1 MQTKQNKVKALLL
14 NAILAA
20 AVCHTAFAGLKPGDA
35 FPDLAAFKLEGRL
48 PEGMKGKVV
57 VVDFWAS
64 WCGPCKESFPAMN
77 DLQKKYSDRG
87 LLIVA
92 VNVDEARKDMDEFLK
107 ANPAG
112 FTVVRDAAQALVA
125 KANVGTMP
133 SSFILDR
140 QGKVRFVHSGF
151 HGDKTRKQYEE
162 EIESLLSK

>member
-1 MQTKQNKVKALLL
+1 MQTKPSKVKPLLL
-14 NAILAA
+14 SAILAA
-20 AVCHTAFAGLKPGDA
+20 AVCQTALAGLKPGDA
-35 FPDLAAFKLEGRL
+35 FPDLAAFKLEGHL

-77 DLQKKYSDRG
+77 ELQKKYSDRG

-112 FTVVRDAAQALVA
+112 FAVVRDAAQALVA

-162 EIESLLSK
+162 EIESLLTK